1 MTDPDLSQRL
11 ADVRGGIADAAR
23 LAGRSV
29 DDITTVVVTKFQP
42 IELVR
47 ELLEL
52 GVRDF
57 GESRHQEAQ
66 AKATDLAGS
75 GIRWHFVG
83 QVQGK
88 KARQIRSYASVIHSV
103 DRASLVT
110 GLASSALDGSVP
122 DGSVPDNSVPDG
134 SVPEISALDCFVQ
147 VNLTEDP
154 ARGGVSIPDL
164 APLVERVLAAP
175 GLRLLGL
182 MAVAPLGADPKR
194 SFALV
199 SELGSQMRAIAP
211 DAHYLSMGMSQDYA
225 AAIAEGAT
233 HLRIGTAITGNR
245 PAAVNLKTS

>member
-1 MTDPDLSQRL
+1 MIDPDLSQRL

-42 IELVR
+42 VSLVQ

-66 AKATDLAGS
+66 GKAAELAGS

-83 QVQGK
+83 QLQGK
-88 KARQIRSYASVIHSV
+88 KARQVRAYASVIHSV
-103 DRASLVT
+103 DRESLVT
-110 GLASSALDGSVP
+110 GLATPVADPAGAETPGAAP
-122 DGSVPDNSVPDG
+122 DRTV
-134 SVPEISALDCFVQ
+134 DCFVQ
-147 VNLTEDP
+147 VNLTADP

-182 MAVAPLGADPKR
+182 MAVAPREADPKR

-199 SELGSQMRAIAP
+199 SELGSQMRGIAP
-211 DAHYLSMGMSQDYA
+211 DARYLSMGMSQDYA

-245 PAAVNLKTS
+245 PAPVNLKTS

>member
-11 ADVRGGIADAAR
+11 ANVRGGIADAAR

-42 IELVR
+42 ASLVR

-66 AKATDLAGS
+66 GKAAELAGT

-88 KARQIRSYASVIHSV
+88 KARQVRAYSSVIHSV
-103 DRASLVT
+103 DRESLVT
-110 GLASSALDGSVP
+110 SLATPVP
-122 DGSVPDNSVPDG
+122 DQPGADEAGAEV
-134 SVPEISALDCFVQ
+134 DCFVQ

-164 APLVERVLAAP
+164 APLVERVLSAP

-199 SELGSQMRAIAP
+199 SELGAQMRGIAP
-211 DAHYLSMGMSQDYA
+211 GARYLSMGMSQDYA